1 MDFLSIKSEYE
12 SYKEYIEN
20 VNNTMKC
27 ISTFFINFQK
37 NLNDFAQN
45 TKNTLNQLFHNLLKY
60 DNRSTHIKKFYE
72 FCRVFGSHLQK
83 LLGISKKIHSEL
95 ILPTNDFAK
104 YIMNNNNTQLLE
116 LKKIF
121 TDIFNQKKKYDSVKA
136 AYFSSCK
143 KGENQEKILLNEM
156 NKENSNDEAVINQNS
171 ILASLKVQSQMEC
184 QKYKDE
190 YKITNNLFELN
201 NKKYFNIVN
210 SLKDNEEK
218 RINYIS
224 FHLEKFIS
232 FLDEEKKSLISTL
245 VSVGRGENEQKLMT
259 FKVKLDD
266 DMKIYLDKF
275 NYIYKINQRFINED
289 FMLYDIYRRNIESII
304 NNSNN
309 LIKKR
314 EFDSY
319 DTPMDNLHISNYHQS
334 PNDYNQNI
342 FNSISENISLDGNDL
357 LLYNSLFSEK
367 PININKKSFSD
378 FLKKLNYDIN
388 FCKKIIEKSL
398 GDYFYNQLYHEFK
411 SYDQLEK
418 MAQIL
423 IEITKN
429 KEAKNKEIEINFE
442 IIHIAE
448 KGFYYDEKNKKKI
461 YLCKAI
467 ADDKDSNVFKD
478 SSFWKKLLNY
488 KIKKTIEISTNKA
501 LEEEMQNS
509 QKKANTNIKK
519 LTDTVKYIIDLGT
532 GARNINNLRE
542 KKEKEIRSKELF
554 NIIKHFELHFN
565 NFNLDMVYINDIIM
579 DISNTYQ
586 LENEQISF
594 MICLINSNMYTI
606 KSYEDNKNNNK
617 KKNGYYEIISNNN
630 NLSKKYL
637 FTNKI
642 INTNN
647 IKLKQLLLVLNS
659 CFIFLEPK
667 DFIKIIIL
675 NKFFYSNCQKIIYKQ
690 CFIKNDYIKC
700 NDYKLFTNLD
710 LADINKHI
718 GMWFYFLKYDK
729 NKTKY
734 KEILKKVIEE
744 ENKENN
750 NKRINDLK
758 GVIILDV
765 NRTYFSEKQEE
776 KREIIKNILLCLLYT
791 YPNIGYCQ
799 GMNFICQFLLEVT
812 KDEEKTFNIF
822 SAILAKTRY
831 GDLIHDDF
839 NLMKKYFYVFER
851 LINLYLPELFTLL
864 KKNNVSPT
872 YYISPWF
879 ITLFTHSFIGNQTKL
894 ILHIFD
900 LFILDGWNCIIK
912 IGLMLLKYYQKGLVG
927 MGFEELLHF
936 LINDL
941 KEKYDFFNNNN
952 YEKFLEMYQEIK
964 LPKGLVSNI
973 ENEFEIEKKIE
984 LKQKQREEAEKE
996 KKIDMNI

>member
-156 NKENSNDEAVINQNS
+156 NKENSNDEAIINQNS